1 VAKSDELSREPNY
14 NLENFGEV
22 SRNFNKKRPSAVF
35 AFILLLVGAAYLIQ
49 TTLAA
54 NISLSSGGPV
64 EFGQG
69 ISQTVAC
76 SGSTELT
83 LTPNSTFENVSG
95 GGDFYFSSIRV
106 SNIPSSCNDKDF
118 TIKAYDASSSTPLA
132 LFNTSSSSA
141 VVINDGGTYL
151 LGMGSTGLTISQSTG
166 TFTANFTT
174 PVALSSTVFRI
185 TIESGDQAEVYRVGS
200 IGPGGGEIF
209 YVANT
214 PFSCGPTLNLM
225 CSYLEAAPISGT
237 NAWVDANYLWSGNI
251 NTAIGASAQGSA
263 IGTGYRN
270 TLAAVGQASGGNSAG
285 RAVTEARAY
294 RGPNNLS
301 DWYVPSLDELTQL
314 YLKRTDVNIDLS
326 FDDYWSSTESD
337 SNNALIEW
345 FGGDGGVYGNDKGT
359 PNALRPIR
367 AF

>member
-1 VAKSDELSREPNY
+1 MAKSHELSREPNY
-14 NLENFGEV
+14 NLENFGGV

-83 LTPNSTFENVSG
+83 LTPNSSFENFSG
-95 GGDFYFSSIRV
+95 GGDFYFSSVSV

-132 LFNTSSSSA
+132 LFNTTSSSA

-151 LGMGSTGLTISQSTG
+151 LGMGSTGMTISQSTG

-225 CSYLEAAPISGT
+225 CSYLEAAPVTGT
-237 NAWVDANYLWSGNI
+237 NAWVDVNLFWSGNI
-251 NTAIGASAQGSA
+251 NTAIGASAQGSV

-270 TLAAVGQASGGNSAG
+270 TLAAVNQAGGGNTAG
-285 RAVTEARAY
+285 RAVTAARAY

-301 DWYVPSLDELTQL
+301 DWFVPSLDELTQL
-314 YLKRTDVNIDLS
+314 YINRVAVDIDPA

-345 FGGDGGVYGNDKGT
+345 FGGDGGIYGNDKGT